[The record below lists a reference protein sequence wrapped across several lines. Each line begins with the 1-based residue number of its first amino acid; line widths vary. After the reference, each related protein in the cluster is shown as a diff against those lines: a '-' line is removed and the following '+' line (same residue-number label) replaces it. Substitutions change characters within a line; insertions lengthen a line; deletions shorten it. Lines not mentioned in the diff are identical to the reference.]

1 VIGAAAAPKTGP
13 LARERVA
20 AELRALLAGPPP
32 ALALVGATG
41 TGKSQ
46 LVAEIA
52 RPGLAVLSVDS
63 MAVYREMDIGTAT
76 PKATERA
83 GLPYYLID
91 VADPAEEYSIARYQD
106 DACVAL
112 REVRAAGARPLLVG
126 GTGLYLAA
134 LVDGL
139 CLPGR
144 YPEIAAELE
153 AEVDSGRPVAEL
165 HRRLATLDPLAAR
178 RIEPDNRRRI
188 VRALEVTLGSGR
200 CFSSFGPGI
209 GAYPPTPVR
218 IVRLARPHEELD
230 GRLEARLEAQLEAGW
245 LAEAEALARRPGG
258 LSRSAR
264 QALGYR
270 ELFEFLA
277 GRASWEETRT
287 TILRRTRAL
296 ARRQEAWFRR
306 DPRSEVVS
314 AAGAAAILAAWAA
327 SEGRA
332 SRERGCVRS
341 AATPTGP
348 DDTKGRWCNR
358 TADDGGSAG
367 GESGQGLSGD
377 GQASRP
383 YSAGGATPSRSA
395 RISERTPPGEAGPR
409 AERLDGHRTDGHRT
423 DGHRTDGHGENSF
436 APGCGAR
443 EDES

>member
-1 VIGAAAAPKTGP
+1 MIGADAAPETGL

-76 PKATERA
+76 PPASERA
-83 GLPYYLID
+83 GIAYYLID

-112 REVRAAGARPLLVG
+112 RQVREAGARPLLVG

-144 YPEIAAELE
+144 YPEIAADLE
-153 AEVDSGRPVAEL
+153 AEIDSGRPVAEL

-218 IVRLARPHEELD
+218 IVRLARPREELD

-270 ELFEFLA
+270 ELFQFLA
-277 GRASWEETRT
+277 GRAGWEETRE

-306 DPRSEVVS
+306 DPRSEAVS
-314 AAGAAAILAAWAA
+314 ASGAAAILASWVAPK
-327 SEGRA
+327 GRA
-332 SRERGCVRS
+332 SLGRGGVRS
-341 AATPTGP
+341 AATPARP
-348 DDTKGRWCNR
+348 DDTGGRGPNR
-358 TADDGGSAG
+358 TPDDRGSAG
-367 GESGQGLSGD
+367 GESGHGRSGD
-377 GQASRP
+377 HQAP
-383 YSAGGATPSRSA
+383 GLGSAAGASPSRSA
-395 RISERTPPGEAGPR
+395 RGCERTLAGEGGPR
-409 AERLDGHRTDGHRT
+409 ARRLDEYGTGE
-423 DGHRTDGHGENSF
+423 HGKNSF
-436 APGCGAR
+436 APGWAVR
-443 EDES
+443 EDEP